1 MGAAAFIT
9 DRTEPSERAHM
20 LGYNAV
26 AYGVGMLF
34 GPVLGGW
41 LGKTDLHTSAWIA
54 TAGAHPPPTL
64 RICQDSRARL
74 PESAR

>member
-54 TAGAHPPPTL
+54 TAGAHPYPTP
-64 RICQDSRARL
+64 RPCRKARARL
-74 PESAR
+74 PGSAR